1 VSVLD
6 QEDEDVLLTMID
18 LLSDKKGGDDDDGED

>member
-6 QEDEDVLLTMID
+6 QEEEEVVLTMID
-18 LLSDKKGGDDDDGED
+18 LLSEKKQRRDEL

>member
-18 LLSDKKGGDDDDGED
+18 LLSDKKGRPGDDGED

>member
-6 QEDEDVLLTMID
+6 EEDDDVLLTMID
-18 LLSDKKGGDDDDGED
+18 LVSGKRKRPEGDE